1 MKQGKIIRLIVIIP
15 VLALALYAM
24 VRLIIELIIEMKN
37 PVSLL
42 EVYLLLVFLFF
53 AVLTAGMMIWAL
65 IPILTSDRLLKR
77 GKPASAT
84 VLQVWDTGVTIDEF
98 DIQVGLL
105 LEVRPPG
112 HPPYQVKTK
121 ALVPR
126 IQPTLYQPGM
136 VVQVRYDPKK
146 PKKVAIEG
154 IGPRV
159 GSGAA
164 ASPTVMMSAGTV
176 NYQGKAYTSV
186 DDLPPEARA
195 KYEKAMSALAD
206 KDGNGIPDILEGVL
220 GNISVVQ
227 AGQSTGVPR
236 TDPAEK
242 LRKLEEMLDESL
254 ITRQEYEAKKA
265 EILSRM

>member
-1 MKQGKIIRLIVIIP
+1 MKPVKIMKLLVIVP
-15 VLALALYAM
+15 LLAFALYGM
-24 VRLIIELIIEMKN
+24 VRLTVGMINNEM
-37 PVSLL
+37 
-42 EVYLLLVFLFF
+42 EVYIFLLLMFIML
-53 AVLTAGMMIWAL
+53 LLAGMMLWAL
-65 IPILTSDRLLKR
+65 VPIIKSDRLLKQ
-77 GKPASAT
+77 GNQASAT
-84 VLQVWDTGVTIDEF
+84 VLEVWDTGITINEF

-146 PKKVAIEG
+146 PNKVAIEG

-164 ASPTVMMSAGTV
+164 ASPTVMMSAETV
-176 NYQGKAYTSV
+176 SYQGKAYTSV

-227 AGQSTGVPR
+227 ASQSTGVPG
-236 TDPAEK
+236 TDPADK
-242 LRKLEEMLDESL
+242 LRKLEEMLDEGL

>member
-24 VRLIIELIIEMKN
+24 VRLIIEMKN

-242 LRKLEEMLDESL
+242 LRKLEEMLDEGL